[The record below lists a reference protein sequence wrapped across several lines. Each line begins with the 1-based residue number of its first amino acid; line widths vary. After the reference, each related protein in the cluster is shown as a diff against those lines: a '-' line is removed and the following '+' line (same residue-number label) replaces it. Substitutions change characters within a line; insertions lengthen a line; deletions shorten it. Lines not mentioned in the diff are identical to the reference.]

1 MREAAFL
8 KKNADKWKKFELLLT
23 EKGPKEPDSLAEL
36 LVQLTDD
43 LSYARTFYPGSKSL
57 TYLNSLAAN
66 VHQKIYKNKKEEKTK
81 IITFWKHDLPVL
93 FYKHKDVL
101 QISFAIFFISFLIGM
116 ISTAND
122 TKFVRLILGDSYVN
136 MTIENIEKGDPM
148 AVYKKMNE
156 VDMFLGITFNN
167 IRVSFFAFIAG
178 ILFAFGTGYLLFT
191 NGVMLGAFEYFFFQ
205 HNVLVQSLLT
215 VWIHG
220 TLEISSIV
228 IAGGAGILLGKS
240 FLFPGTFTRRHSF
253 IIGARDGVK
262 MVIGLIPLF
271 IAAGFLESFVTRH
284 TEMPLVINLL
294 IIGGS
299 LSFIVWYVILYPKK
313 ILKGEADGSASEN

>member
-8 KKNADKWKKFELLLT
+8 KKNAEKWKKFELLLS
-23 EKGPKEPDSLAEL
+23 EKGSKEPDSLASL

-66 VHQKIYKNKKEEKTK
+66 VHQKIYRNKKEEKGR
-81 IITFWKHDLPVL
+81 IISFWKNELPLL

-101 QISFAIFFISFLIGM
+101 LISLIIFFMSILIGM
-116 ISTAND
+116 VSTAND

-148 AVYKKMNE
+148 AVYKKMNG

-167 IRVSFFAFIAG
+167 IRVSFLAFIAG
-178 ILFAFGTGYLLFT
+178 IFFAFGTGYLLFT
-191 NGVMLGAFEYFFFQ
+191 NGVMLGAFEYFFYQ
-205 HNVLVQSLLT
+205 NNVLIQSLLT

-220 TLEISSIV
+220 TLEISAII

-240 FLFPGTFTRRHSF
+240 FLFPGTYTRKISF
-253 IIGARDGVK
+253 MNGARDGIK
-262 MVIGLIPLF
+262 MIIGLIPLF
-271 IAAGFLESFVTRH
+271 ITAGFLESFITRL
-284 TEMPLVINLL
+284 TEMPVIINLL
-294 IIGGS
+294 IIGS
-299 LSFIVWYVILYPKK
+299 SFVFVIWYVVIYPRKLIK
-313 ILKGEADGSASEN
+313 RG

>member
-8 KKNADKWKKFELLLT
+8 KKNADKWKKFELLLE
-23 EKGPKEPDSLAEL
+23 EKGAKEPDSLAEL
-36 LVQLTDD
+36 MVQLTDD

-57 TYLNSLAAN
+57 AYLNSLAAN
-66 VHQKIYKNKKEEKTK
+66 VHQKIYKNKKEEKGR
-81 IITFWKHDLPVL
+81 IISFWSSELPML

-101 QISFAIFFISFLIGM
+101 LISFIIFFISFLIGM

-148 AVYKKMNE
+148 AIYKKMNE

-167 IRVSFFAFIAG
+167 IRVSFFAFVCG
-178 ILFAFGTGYLLFT
+178 IFFAFGTGYLLFT

-220 TLEISSIV
+220 TLEISAII

-240 FLFPGTFTRRHSF
+240 FLFPGTYTRRHSLMN
-253 IIGARDGVK
+253 GARDGIK
-262 MVIGLIPLF
+262 MIIGLIPLF
-271 IAAGFLESFVTRH
+271 ITAGFLESFITRL
-284 TEMPLVINLL
+284 TEMPVIINLL

-299 LSFIVWYVILYPKK
+299 LTFIIWYVIIYPNK
-313 ILKGEADGSASEN
+313 IKQRG

>member
-8 KKNADKWKKFELLLT
+8 KKNADKWKKFELLL
-23 EKGPKEPDSLAEL
+23 EGKGAKEPDSLAEL
-36 LVQLTDD
+36 MVQLTDD

-57 TYLNSLAAN
+57 AYLNSLAAN
-66 VHQKIYKNKKEEKTK
+66 VHQKIYKNKKEEKGR
-81 IITFWKHDLPVL
+81 IISFWSSELPML

-101 QISFAIFFISFLIGM
+101 LISFIIFFISFLIGM

-148 AVYKKMNE
+148 AIYKKMNE

-167 IRVSFFAFIAG
+167 IRVSFFAFVCG
-178 ILFAFGTGYLLFT
+178 IFFAFGTGYLLFT

-220 TLEISSIV
+220 TLEISAII

-240 FLFPGTFTRRHSF
+240 FLFPGTYTRRHSF
-253 IIGARDGVK
+253 MNGARDGIK
-262 MVIGLIPLF
+262 MIIGLIPLF
-271 IAAGFLESFVTRH
+271 ITAGFLESFITRL
-284 TEMPLVINLL
+284 TEMPVIINLL

-299 LSFIVWYVILYPKK
+299 LTFIIWYVIIYPNK
-313 ILKGEADGSASEN
+313 IKQRG